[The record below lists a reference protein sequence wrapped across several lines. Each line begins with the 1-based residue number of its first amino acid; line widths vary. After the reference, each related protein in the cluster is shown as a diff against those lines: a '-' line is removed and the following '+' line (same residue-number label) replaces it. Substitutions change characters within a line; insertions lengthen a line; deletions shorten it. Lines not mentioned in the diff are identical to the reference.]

1 MELNIVQTLM
11 NIRIAD
17 LIIGRTVTDKATLSG
32 ICFCYDWTSMAWIK
46 AQLVLKLEHLVP

>member
-17 LIIGRTVTDKATLSG
+17 LIMEGKSLTKQHCQVYVFVMTGL
-32 ICFCYDWTSMAWIK
+32 AW
-46 AQLVLKLEHLVP
+46 LG